1 MELNHHLRIKYSL
14 LSHLSYHATLAGAER
29 IELPSRIL
37 EILVLPLHQA
47 PIRSERA
54 EPEQNNISFEGGYE
68 EKTFDPTLLATH
80 TDTQQP
86 PKNDSGK
93 RLPTVL
99 PPFYHFLS
107 LLSSVLCHFIKL
119 YQKTLFFIFS
129 QNFSNHPSFAFLP
142 THSSSPRNSYIQ
154 LLASTNGHA
163 CKRTL
168 CHKPNIDTHTPT
180 HFACHYAHFVTQ
192 PPSQP
197 KSPLQLSSLLY
208 SFFNPPPISY
218 HTPSSFVK
226 QWGDKKIDE
235 NYVMG

>member
-1 MELNHHLRIKYSL
+1 MKKKPSTP
-14 LSHLSYHATLAGAER
+14 LSSPLTRTPSSRQKMTRGSDYQPSYPHSITSYHFCQAFYATL
-29 IELPSRIL
+29 S
-37 EILVLPLHQA
+37 
-47 PIRSERA
+47 
-54 EPEQNNISFEGGYE
+54 N
-68 EKTFDPTLLATH
+68 
-80 TDTQQP
+80 
-86 PKNDSGK
+86 
-93 RLPTVL
+93 
-99 PPFYHFLS
+99 
-107 LLSSVLCHFIKL
+107 FIKNPF
-119 YQKTLFFIFS
+119 FFIFS
-129 QNFSNHPSFAFLP
+129 QNFSNHPSFASLP